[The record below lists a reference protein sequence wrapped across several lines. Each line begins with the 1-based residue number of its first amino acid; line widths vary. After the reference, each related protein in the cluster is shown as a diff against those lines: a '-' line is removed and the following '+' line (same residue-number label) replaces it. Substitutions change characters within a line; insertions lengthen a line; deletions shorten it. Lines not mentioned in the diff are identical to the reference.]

1 MRSKIRLFEFVLFM
15 SYACAAATPSSASY
29 DVSTNVL
36 TVNFSESVSTENV
49 LLGRITITDGSNS
62 YTLTGGTLP
71 DSSYYTNSLAI
82 SLVYGTV
89 IDQLEQTIF
98 GSTQNIELWGNTTT
112 QVDEI
117 ESFDLNNCSV
127 IFESGA
133 FLDANNAH
141 SDSTTLSLTVTDGT
155 DPTITNCSYS
165 ATHNT
170 LQFVFSDPVQFDQIA
185 EDRSVDGGPG
195 DGSLDPQVGSNDP
208 GEDRNDNG
216 VLDSEPNMI
225 PFKIGF
231 TDDAGNS
238 VNLEGIKSVVQT
250 ADDDTLEIILTI
262 NDAKRLETTLD
273 LSALSLNMSEAAFR
287 DTLYNPVSSSSIS
300 VTVAADS
307 LPLVADS
314 AAFDYAK
321 NEFYIYFR
329 DSENSEIDISPTP
342 APVWSKIQIYNSS
355 SSFSLTTGSV
365 TASNNYLKI
374 KNLSFAVFAQIENL
388 IQYDADGNI
397 ADSVFC
403 SLDAYSVY
411 DRSENGNIVAPKV
424 PLSFY
429 AGSSSST
436 YATPQPDKDDMG
448 GFVYYDASDNLLSFT
463 WDTKIGSFNGIDVPD
478 DDEIGDNDFSDLDG
492 IALYNHQSGETLSL
506 ESGRVWRSGSKK
518 IIYVDLSEADEVTLE
533 SNVNKDTLYLLLD
546 FYTFAST
553 KDNGSPAITVDSVA
567 FIQYVADTTGPIVT
581 GAQYDFQ
588 SGTINMTLNEP
599 VIKSE
604 FSTGDLSFQSVDE
617 SSVFNGSTI
626 SSADSTASYVTDIII
641 TLSASGTLS
650 LDDMDNADKT
660 TFNMTVGDNAF
671 TGLDG
676 AFSEIDTLNVDY
688 GRNYWITSFEAF
700 PSATAQQFCAISYI
714 GTDCDIMVDISSP
727 TISDTLLTL
736 IGRAF
741 ENTVVFDSTVSQYD
755 SIEVSIASTV
765 RSFTGQEKD
774 TDDNGKVIFVFTD
787 IKDEY
792 GLGRNDTKRSLFVH
806 GYSTPNDTV
815 SSSQFAN
822 GGEIIYIDTDPL
834 DITSTNNDLNVLLQA
849 MTHEYTKMCL
859 QHNKPDEQP
868 WILEAVAQLMQKK
881 IFGDCVFFGESTA
894 PSTSTGNQLTYL
906 STGVNKLK
914 GRTDQHNVYIFFT
927 YLQEKLTA
935 LDLENE
941 PEWRIVNEI
950 CQTTKVGVQSVDTA
964 LVAIGA
970 SKHFADYFADY
981 GMACYLDLSNTN
993 NEYNGIYSFESLDL
1007 VAAPSGKSAST
1018 LKWDKENNDPAPFMF
1033 KNIPPWSYNWI
1044 IMQGYI
1050 VDIEKNIVYK
1060 SPDLSATDTLIFNGY
1075 DGIQFKVKK
1084 LALKSGFLDQ
1094 MTTDFE
1100 IVDFTIDTT
1109 TAFGKLPVTTDSDF
1123 TFKELGADSLG
1134 QPDTSTG
1141 VQIVMLMVA
1150 KVDDAPAP
1158 PTSDFWVSNIISLPE
1173 FSDLYGFQNQGAP
1186 NHIDLFVA
1194 SQRAVYDSVGNEN
1207 AIVLYNTET
1216 DSGELTLGILNN
1228 AVTGFTSY
1236 HTSFELNSETDY
1248 TFIFNGKDASGNEFI
1263 PDSLTVST
1271 IFYNTATRAV
1281 LRLGKSCV
1289 ELEPE
1294 ALNSNQ
1300 FLASIQFPKKLVQD
1314 FPQELSIVSNIIA
1327 FGPQNKNIKR
1337 PATVNIYSKRLTS
1350 SCRVYQYYDGQWHN
1364 IGGTINQDIISANT
1378 TALGRFVVLA
1388 GDNHLP
1394 ESDQLKLPGEFALF
1408 PNYPNPFNPSTTI
1421 GYSLPKES
1429 NVSISIF
1436 NILGQTVWSKKDF
1449 HVNPGVHHITWSG
1462 QNMAGRSLASGVYFV
1477 EMKAQNFIT
1486 HRKILLMK

>member
-1 MRSKIRLFEFVLFM
+1 
-15 SYACAAATPSSASY
+15 
-29 DVSTNVL
+29 
-36 TVNFSESVSTENV
+36 
-49 LLGRITITDGSNS
+49 
-62 YTLTGGTLP
+62 
-71 DSSYYTNSLAI
+71 
-82 SLVYGTV
+82 
-89 IDQLEQTIF
+89 
-98 GSTQNIELWGNTTT
+98 
-112 QVDEI
+112 
-117 ESFDLNNCSV
+117 
-127 IFESGA
+127 
-133 FLDANNAH
+133 
-141 SDSTTLSLTVTDGT
+141 
-155 DPTITNCSYS
+155 
-165 ATHNT
+165 
-170 LQFVFSDPVQFDQIA
+170 
-185 EDRSVDGGPG
+185 
-195 DGSLDPQVGSNDP
+195 
-208 GEDRNDNG
+208 
-216 VLDSEPNMI
+216 
-225 PFKIGF
+225 
-231 TDDAGNS
+231 
-238 VNLEGIKSVVQT
+238 
-250 ADDDTLEIILTI
+250 
-262 NDAKRLETTLD
+262 
-273 LSALSLNMSEAAFR
+273 
-287 DTLYNPVSSSSIS
+287 
-300 VTVAADS
+300 
-307 LPLVADS
+307 
-314 AAFDYAK
+314 
-321 NEFYIYFR
+321 
-329 DSENSEIDISPTP
+329 
-342 APVWSKIQIYNSS
+342 
-355 SSFSLTTGSV
+355 
-365 TASNNYLKI
+365 
-374 KNLSFAVFAQIENL
+374 
-388 IQYDADGNI
+388 
-397 ADSVFC
+397 
-403 SLDAYSVY
+403 
-411 DRSENGNIVAPKV
+411 
-424 PLSFY
+424 
-429 AGSSSST
+429 
-436 YATPQPDKDDMG
+436 
-448 GFVYYDASDNLLSFT
+448 
-463 WDTKIGSFNGIDVPD
+463 
-478 DDEIGDNDFSDLDG
+478 
-492 IALYNHQSGETLSL
+492 
-506 ESGRVWRSGSKK
+506 
-518 IIYVDLSEADEVTLE
+518 
-533 SNVNKDTLYLLLD
+533 
-546 FYTFAST
+546 
-553 KDNGSPAITVDSVA
+553 
-567 FIQYVADTTGPIVT
+567 
-581 GAQYDFQ
+581 
-588 SGTINMTLNEP
+588 
-599 VIKSE
+599 
-604 FSTGDLSFQSVDE
+604 
-617 SSVFNGSTI
+617 
-626 SSADSTASYVTDIII
+626 
-641 TLSASGTLS
+641 
-650 LDDMDNADKT
+650 
-660 TFNMTVGDNAF
+660 
-671 TGLDG
+671 
-676 AFSEIDTLNVDY
+676 
-688 GRNYWITSFEAF
+688 
-700 PSATAQQFCAISYI
+700 
-714 GTDCDIMVDISSP
+714 
-727 TISDTLLTL
+727 
-736 IGRAF
+736 
-741 ENTVVFDSTVSQYD
+741 
-755 SIEVSIASTV
+755 
-765 RSFTGQEKD
+765 
-774 TDDNGKVIFVFTD
+774 
-787 IKDEY
+787 
-792 GLGRNDTKRSLFVH
+792 
-806 GYSTPNDTV
+806 V

-1228 AVTGFTSY
+1228 TVTGFTSY

>member
-1 MRSKIRLFEFVLFM
+1 MKSKIRVFGFLLFM
-15 SYACAAATPSSASY
+15 SYACAAIAPSSASY
-29 DVSTNVL
+29 DVFTNVL
-36 TVNFSESVSTENV
+36 TVNFSGSVSTENV

-82 SLVYGTV
+82 SLIYGTV

-98 GSTQNIELWGNTTT
+98 GSKQNVELWGTTTT
-112 QVDEI
+112 QIDEI
-117 ESFDLNNCSV
+117 ESFDLANCAV
-127 IFESGA
+127 IFKSGA
-133 FLDANNAH
+133 FIDANNAY
-141 SDSTTLSLTVTDGT
+141 SDSTTLSLTVKNGI
-155 DPTITNCSYS
+155 DPTITSCSYS

-170 LQFVFSDPVQFDQIA
+170 LQFVFSTPVQFDQIA
-185 EDRSVDGGPG
+185 EDRSVNGGSG
-195 DGSLDPQVGSNDP
+195 DGSLAPQVGDNDP
-208 GEDRNDNG
+208 GEDRNNNG
-216 VLDSEPNMI
+216 VLDSEPNII

-231 TDDAGNS
+231 TDDSGNS
-238 VNLEGIKSVVQT
+238 ASLEGIKSVLQT
-250 ADDDTLEIILTI
+250 EDNDTLDIVLTI

-273 LSALSLNMSEAAFR
+273 LGALNLNVAVAAFR
-287 DTLYNPVSSSSIS
+287 DTLYNPVVSSSIS
-300 VTVAADS
+300 VTVNADS

-329 DSENSEIDISPTP
+329 DSENSEIDISSTP

-365 TASNNYLKI
+365 TASNNSLKI

-397 ADSVFC
+397 VDSVFC
-403 SLDAYSVY
+403 SLEAYSVY
-411 DRSENGNIVAPKV
+411 DRSENGNVFASKV

-448 GFVYYDASDNLLSFT
+448 GFVYYDASDNLLSIT
-463 WDTKIGSFNGIDVPD
+463 WDTKIGSFNDVGVPD
-478 DDEIGDNDFSDLDG
+478 DDEIGENDFSDLDG
-492 IALYNHQSGETLSL
+492 IALYDYQSGDTLALS
-506 ESGRVWRSGSKK
+506 SGRVWKSSSKK
-518 IIYVDLSEADEVTLE
+518 TIYVNLSESDEITFE
-533 SNVNKDTLYLLLD
+533 SNSHKDTLYLLLD

-553 KDNGSPAITVDSVA
+553 KDNGSPAIIVDSVA
-567 FIQYVADTTGPIVT
+567 FIQYVADTTGPIVKS
-581 GAQYDFQ
+581 AQYDFQ
-588 SGTINMTLNEP
+588 SGTINMTLSEP

-604 FSTGDLSFQSVDE
+604 FSTGDLSFQSADE
-617 SSVFNGSTI
+617 STVLSGSTI

-641 TLSASGTLS
+641 TLSESGTLS
-650 LDDMDNADKT
+650 LDDMDNVDKT

-676 AFSEIDTLNVDY
+676 AFSEIDTLDVDY

-700 PSATAQQFCAISYI
+700 PSATAQQFCSIGYI
-714 GTDCDIMVDISSP
+714 GTQCDILVDVAS
-727 TISDTLLTL
+727 TGISDTLLTL
-736 IGRAF
+736 IGQAF
-741 ENTVVFDSTVSQYD
+741 ENTVVFDSTISQYD

-765 RSFTGQEKD
+765 RSFMGQEKD
-774 TDDNGKVIFVFTD
+774 TDENSKVIFVFTN

-792 GLGRNDTKRSLFVH
+792 GLGRNDTKSSLFVH

-815 SSSQFAN
+815 SSGQFAN
-822 GGEIIYIDTDPL
+822 GGEIIYIDTNPL

-849 MTHEYTKMCL
+849 MTHEYAKMCL

-868 WILEAVAQLMQKK
+868 WILEAVAQLMQKN

-894 PSTSTGNQLTYL
+894 PSASTGNQLTYL

-927 YLQEKLTA
+927 YLQEQLA
-935 LDLENE
+935 AIGLENE
-941 PEWRIVNEI
+941 PEWRVVNEI

-970 SKHFADYFADY
+970 SKNFADYFADY

-993 NEYNGIYSFESLDL
+993 NKYNGIYSFESLNL
-1007 VAAPSGKSAST
+1007 MNAPSGKSASV
-1018 LKWDKENNDPAPFMF
+1018 LKWDRENNAPAPFMF

-1060 SPDLSATDTLIFNGY
+1060 SPDLSAADTLIFNGY

-1084 LALKSGFLDQ
+1084 LALKSGYLDQ

-1109 TAFGKLPVTTDSDF
+1109 TAFGKLPITTDSDF
-1123 TFKELGADSLG
+1123 TFKELGADNLG
-1134 QPDTSTG
+1134 QPDTTTG

-1158 PTSDFWVSNIISLPE
+1158 PTSDFWISNITSLPE

-1194 SQRAVYDSVGNEN
+1194 SQRAVYDSVGNET

-1228 AVTGFTSY
+1228 TVTGFTSY
-1236 HTSFELNSETDY
+1236 HTSFELKTETDY
-1248 TFIFNGKDASGNEFI
+1248 TFIFNGRDASGNEFI
-1263 PDSLTVST
+1263 PDTLQVST
-1271 IFYNTATRAV
+1271 VFYNTATRAV
-1281 LRLGKSCV
+1281 LKLGQSSV
-1289 ELEPE
+1289 ALEPG
-1294 ALNSNQ
+1294 ALNTNG
-1300 FLASIQFPKKLVQD
+1300 FLASMTFPDKLAHD
-1314 FPQELSIVSNIIA
+1314 IPQGLSVVSKIIA
-1327 FGPQNKNIKR
+1327 FGPQNKKLNR
-1337 PATVNIYSKRLTS
+1337 PSTVKIYSEDLSATCKL
-1350 SCRVYQYYDGQWHN
+1350 YQHYDGQWHN
-1364 IGGTINQDIISANT
+1364 IGGSINKDMITANT
-1378 TALGRFVVLA
+1378 TAFGRFVVLA

-1394 ESDQLKLPGEFALF
+1394 ESDELTLPGEFALF
-1408 PNYPNPFNPSTTI
+1408 PNYPNPFNPMTTI
-1421 GYSLPKES
+1421 SYSLPEES
-1429 NVSISIF
+1429 NVSIRIF
-1436 NILGQTVWSKKDF
+1436 DILGRTVWSNKTF
-1449 HVNPGVHHITWSG
+1449 HVNPGIHNIIWSG
-1462 QNMAGRSLASGVYFV
+1462 KNMAGNTLASGVYFV